1 MKIFKVFPIRRIA
14 IQLLQ
19 QPRRFAAVE
28 VTPAEKIMLE
38 YEDSQGASYIE
49 AKGMSMRIARVM
61 IRKTPAAPVADKITE
76 VSVLKLENAD
86 DSTKSDF
93 HKNLEATLK
102 QYTYVGKSN
111 SANNDVVDV
120 YISRPENDFVYEM
133 VIFNYEKCTL
143 NSLRGRIPVSL
154 LMSMQKQIL

>member
-1 MKIFKVFPIRRIA
+1 MNMNRILTYLYIFTF
-14 IQLLQ
+14 LL
-19 QPRRFAAVE
+19 FSFSASA

-38 YEDSQGASYIE
+38 YEDSQGASFIE
-49 AKGMSMRIARVM
+49 AKGISMRIARVM

-102 QYTYVGKSN
+102 QYTYVGKSKA
-111 SANNDVVDV
+111 ANNDVVDV
-120 YISRPENDFVYEM
+120 YISLPENDLVYEM

-143 NSLRGRIPVSL
+143 NSLRGQIPVSL

>member
-1 MKIFKVFPIRRIA
+1 MNRILTYLYIFTF
-14 IQLLQ
+14 LL
-19 QPRRFAAVE
+19 FSFSASA

-38 YEDSQGASYIE
+38 YEDSQGASFIE

-111 SANNDVVDV
+111 AANNDVVDV
-120 YISRPENDFVYEM
+120 YISRPENDLVYEM

-143 NSLRGRIPVSL
+143 NSLRGQIPVSL

>member
-1 MKIFKVFPIRRIA
+1 
-14 IQLLQ
+14 
-19 QPRRFAAVE
+19 
-28 VTPAEKIMLE
+28 
-38 YEDSQGASYIE
+38 
-49 AKGMSMRIARVM
+49 M

-111 SANNDVVDV
+111 AANNDVVDV
-120 YISRPENDFVYEM
+120 YISRPENDLVYEM

-143 NSLRGRIPVSL
+143 NSLRGQIPVSL